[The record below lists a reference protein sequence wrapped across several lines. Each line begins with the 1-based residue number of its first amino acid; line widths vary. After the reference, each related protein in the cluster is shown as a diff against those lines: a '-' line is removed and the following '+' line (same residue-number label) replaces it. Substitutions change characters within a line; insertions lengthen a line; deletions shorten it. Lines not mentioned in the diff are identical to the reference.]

1 MLKTLGVVEA
11 RPRESADLAAGP
23 IGDLAARKLGA
34 QSLLEWIVRRATES
48 QRLTGVVV
56 LTPEGPESA
65 LISALVPPDIPVMI
79 RPERDPLA
87 RFAGVLESYSVDAVV
102 RIRDDSPFL
111 DPVLIDRL
119 IATADTNPRCDY
131 ISYSSRG
138 GQPAILS
145 SVGVYAEWFRVRAIR
160 RAAAKATDPADRND
174 VTRYLYSHPE
184 EFNLRLIPAPVEL
197 DRDDVRLQVNFD
209 EDWENARAIFDA
221 LGPEGLEWQ
230 RIAGFL
236 DQQPR
241 LRERMAELNRR

>member
-1 MLKTLGVVEA
+1 MLKTLGIVEV
-11 RPRESADLAAGP
+11 RPRESGAFRTQTL
-23 IGDLAARKLGA
+23 GDVAARKLGA

-56 LTPEGPESA
+56 LTPGGPETPR
-65 LISALVPPDIPVMI
+65 ISAIVPSDIPVVI
-79 RPERDPLA
+79 RSDADQLS

-119 IATADTNPRCDY
+119 ISTADAHPNCDY
-131 ISYSSRG
+131 ISYCSRAA
-138 GQPAILS
+138 QPSILS
-145 SVGVYAEWFRVRAIR
+145 SVGVFAEWFRVGAIR
-160 RAAAKATDPADRND
+160 RADRRATAPADRAD
-174 VTRYLYSHPE
+174 VTRYVVSHPE

-197 DRDDVRLQVNFD
+197 DRNDVRLQVNFD
-209 EDWENARAIFDA
+209 EDWENAQTIFDA

-241 LRERMAELNRR
+241 LREQMAALNRR